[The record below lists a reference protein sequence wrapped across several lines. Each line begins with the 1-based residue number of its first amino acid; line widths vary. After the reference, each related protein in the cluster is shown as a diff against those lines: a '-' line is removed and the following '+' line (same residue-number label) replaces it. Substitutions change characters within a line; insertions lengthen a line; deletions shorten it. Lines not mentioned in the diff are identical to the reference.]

1 MSRCY
6 NKNPNLLIGSV
17 HDFSSNMLVY
27 SVESE
32 QPIRSWSRSC
42 GVLGWW
48 AGRRRGCL
56 DSPDS
61 QEKLA
66 RQQENLQV
74 TLQRHGEVRRGPET
88 GMGQVGLEVGRGLPG
103 T

>member
-6 NKNPNLLIGSV
+6 IKNPNLLTCSA
-17 HDFSSNMLVY
+17 HDFFTVLL
-27 SVESE
+27 VESE

-42 GVLGWW
+42 GASGWW

-61 QEKLA
+61 QEKLGH
-66 RQQENLQV
+66 QQENLQAM
-74 TLQRHGEVRRGPET
+74 LQRHGEVRQGPET
-88 GMGQVGLEVGRGLPG
+88 GMEQVGLEVGRGLLG
-103 T
+103 M